1 MGALSLG
8 ASKAIHRD
16 GFAPLVPG
24 VTHVPYPYCYR
35 CPFNCTYPAC
45 NFHCVR
51 YIEQEVLGHLVPGH
65 EVAAIIFEPIQGE
78 GGYVV
83 PPAGYFPRLKELA
96 DRYGML
102 LIADEVQTGVGR
114 TGKMWAIEHFG
125 IEPDIIASAKGLASG
140 MPLGAMIGRAEV
152 MTWPSG
158 AHANTFGGNPISCAA
173 ALVTLDLLQE
183 GLVANAAAQGA
194 YLKQRLTEMMPAHPS
209 MGDVRG
215 VGLMVGAEFV
225 LDKATRQPAPAL
237 RNAVVQ
243 AAFEARLLLLG
254 CGSNTIRFVPGL
266 NVTRDILDESLSL
279 FDEVLNQVEQA
290 LL

>member
-1 MGALSLG
+1 
-8 ASKAIHRD
+8 
-16 GFAPLVPG
+16 
-24 VTHVPYPYCYR
+24 
-35 CPFNCTYPAC
+35 
-45 NFHCVR
+45 
-51 YIEQEVLGHLVPGH
+51 
-65 EVAAIIFEPIQGE
+65 
-78 GGYVV
+78 
-83 PPAGYFPRLKELA
+83 
-96 DRYGML
+96 
-102 LIADEVQTGVGR
+102 
-114 TGKMWAIEHFG
+114 
-125 IEPDIIASAKGLASG
+125 
-140 MPLGAMIGRAEV
+140 
-152 MTWPSG
+152 
-158 AHANTFGGNPISCAA
+158 
-173 ALVTLDLLQE
+173 
-183 GLVANAAAQGA
+183 
-194 YLKQRLTEMMPAHPS
+194 